1 MNEADRQRVGDSVE
15 EAAQAGRRR
24 FLSYAGGLLAAV
36 IAAALALPLI
46 RFFVDDA
53 FASRPARWLKLG
65 ARKDVRLNRPQLF
78 HVSYLDTDGWR
89 QTTRRQAVY
98 VVTHDAETY
107 TVFSNICT
115 HLGCP
120 VGWDEA
126 AKLFLC
132 PCHGGGFSIDGDVVK
147 GPPPRPLDRFE
158 HKFEGDVLY
167 VRIVGA

>member
-1 MNEADRQRVGDSVE
+1 MNEVDRDRVGDSGE

-24 FLSYAGGLLAAV
+24 FLSYAGGLLTAL
-36 IAAALALPLI
+36 IAAALALPLV
-46 RFFVDDA
+46 RFFVGDA
-53 FASRPARWLKLG
+53 FASKPARWLKLG
-65 ARKDVRLNRPQLF
+65 SRREVRLNQPQLF

-107 TVFSNICT
+107 TLVSNICT

-120 VGWDEA
+120 VSWDEDA
-126 AKLFLC
+126 GLFLC
-132 PCHGGGFSIDGDVVK
+132 PCHGGAFSIDGNVVK

-158 HKFEGDVLY
+158 HRFEDDTLY
-167 VRIVGA
+167 VRIAGA

>member
-1 MNEADRQRVGDSVE
+1 MNEADEQTAGHPIE
-15 EAAQAGRRR
+15 EPVQPGRRR
-24 FLSYAGGLLAAV
+24 FLSYASGLLTAL
-36 IAAALALPLI
+36 IAAALAVPLI
-46 RFFVDDA
+46 RFFVDDS
-53 FASRPARWLKLG
+53 FASKSARWLKLG
-65 ARKDVRLNRPQLF
+65 PRKQVRLNSPQLF

-89 QTTRRQAVY
+89 QTTRRQSVY

-132 PCHGGGFSIDGDVVK
+132 PCHGGAFSIDGDVVK

-158 HKFEGDVLY
+158 HKFEGDLLY